1 MDAFQYDFRRRR
13 EPISIAQWRQA
24 ARRAL
29 PKMIWAYVEGAA
41 ESCRTARRNECA
53 FGDYWLR
60 QRAFAGVTAPSLAT
74 KVAGEMVSMPVMLAP
89 TGLAG
94 LAHWSGDLACARA
107 AGAAGTRF
115 VLSTGSSYTL
125 EEVAA
130 AAAGPRWFQLYPF
143 GDRDKVGSLLERA
156 ATAGYTALF
165 LTVDVP
171 VLGNREAERS
181 FGLTVPPT
189 LTPAGLLDFALHPS
203 WTLRALIHKRNAA
216 IHYVE
221 GSRRATAAAIKS
233 VLAQSRAMQPRL
245 SWDDLAWIREH
256 WRGPLYVKGILDPDD
271 AQRAVELGGADGVVV
286 SNHGGRQLDATLAT
300 LDALP
305 AIVRRIGTTAEVLFD
320 GGVRRGQD
328 AVIAM
333 CLGAKGVLIGRPYVY
348 GLAAGGQAGVEKVL
362 AILRA
367 DIERT
372 LILMGCPGISALNG
386 SWLLRAVMPEPALYG
401 GKDEGVARRRA
412 HETGEP

>member
-1 MDAFQYDFRRRR
+1 MDAFQYSLRRRR
-13 EPISIAQWRQA
+13 EPISIDEWRQA

-29 PKMIWAYVEGAA
+29 PEMIWAYVDGAA
-41 ESCRTARRNECA
+41 ESTRTAQRNEEA

-60 QRAFAGVTAPSLAT
+60 QRAFAGVAAPNLAVT
-74 KVAGEMVSMPVMLAP
+74 VAGGAVSMPVMLAP

-107 AGAAGTRF
+107 ALAAGTRF
-115 VLSTGSSYTL
+115 VLSTGSSYTM

-130 AAAGPRWFQLYPF
+130 AASGPRWFQLYPF
-143 GDRDKVGSLLERA
+143 GDRDTVGSLLERA
-156 ATAGYTALF
+156 AAAGYTALF

-181 FGLTVPPT
+181 HGLTVPPT
-189 LTPAGLLDFALHPS
+189 LTPRHLIDFALHPR

-221 GSRRATAAAIKS
+221 GNRRATGAAIKS

-245 SWDDLAWIREH
+245 SWDDLAWIRKH

-271 AQRAVELGGADGVVV
+271 AQRAIELGGADGVVV
-286 SNHGGRQLDATLAT
+286 SNHGGRQLDAALAT

-305 AIVRRIGTTAEVLFD
+305 AIVDRIGRSAEVLFD
-320 GGVRRGQD
+320 GGVRRGRD
-328 AVIAM
+328 AIIAM
-333 CLGAKGVLIGRPYVY
+333 CLGAKGVFIGRAYVY
-348 GLAAGGQAGVEKVL
+348 GLAAAGQTGVEKVL
-362 AILRA
+362 GIFRA
-367 DIERT
+367 DLERT
-372 LILMGCPGISALNG
+372 LILMGCSDVTALDK
-386 SWLLRAVMPEPALYG
+386 SWLLRAAAPELTLCDATM
-401 GKDEGVARRRA
+401 ARSASMTAGAA
-412 HETGEP
+412 HI